1 VVEKKKECPVRA
13 VFDFLK
19 FRVTKFLT
27 QRPFLPKTFFSFKN
41 FAKMSYDDSSR
52 DSYGDY
58 NQSAPT
64 AGRSPSPNERNDPFR
79 RLVLSLFDMFCSI
92 YQFISG
98 HQYDPKKD
106 NNGSSECINYSGKT
120 LRDVTG
126 TVSAIVTS
134 QDGSRFIQ
142 CLIDEGPDGIRRQI
156 FDEIYPDAKTI
167 MMDAFGNYVMQK
179 LIDHATVE
187 QMALLVP
194 AFHDHISELAEN
206 KISNYP
212 LQKIIQFISENIHSP
227 SLSEDIAKR
236 FGYFLEDLFEV
247 IESRTKELC
256 CHPVGTRVV
265 QCMVEYLPDS
275 WKNRILRGLLRCFD
289 DLATNYYGSVVL
301 QVALNHFDEDF
312 LELLSSKV
320 LLRLSDYSNNQYAFI
335 FVKYLLS
342 CHTRF
347 TSNVAWELI
356 NQNFRGNEISA
367 VVRLLNS
374 GFGHQVLMKLITSC
388 DEDQRTVIQSFVEN
402 HRYELTRTQYGSIVL
417 SSFYDALNRRLGLPA
432 DGAPPPSSVPPRYAR
447 NSGGDGDRE
456 RKSTSRNRFPQQ
468 ISTSADG
475 DAYGHK
481 RKRSASRS
489 PHRSDPPRENYYP
502 IESYDRRHRLFPSSS
517 SSSLFGRELFF
528 LFLFLS
534 IFLGSSWRVYRSPSA
549 SSRYPVVDVRRAASY
564 ASPSSYAPGCY
575 DSVTYSDNSDNRDHC
590 GFGDYRPRP
599 LAERVKYTGKTG
611 TIATLSESVE
621 IQANMKT
628 FYEFCQTINF
638 NDVAEDIIALP
649 RGLKFPIQ
657 STDDLQ
663 NFLVMRSYYPT
674 AVRCFEEGVLNHKPR
689 LVPRNC
695 IFTGPPGIGKVLI
708 CLLPL
713 FLLFFLPY
721 LFWFFLFCYLLSSSP
736 IRAGVASSSFAIS

>member
-1 VVEKKKECPVRA
+1 LFER
-13 VFDFLK
+13 
-19 FRVTKFLT
+19 
-27 QRPFLPKTFFSFKN
+27 
-41 FAKMSYDDSSR
+41 FAR
-52 DSYGDY
+52 FI
-58 NQSAPT
+58 N
-64 AGRSPSPNERNDPFR
+64 
-79 RLVLSLFDMFCSI
+79 
-92 YQFISG
+92 FISG
-98 HQYDPKKD
+98 KDGHQCDPEKD
-106 NNGSSECINYSGKT
+106 NNGCSECINYSGKT
-120 LRDVTG
+120 FCDVTG
-126 TVSAIVTS
+126 TVSAVVTS

-142 CLIDEGPDGIRRQI
+142 RLIDEGPDEIRRQI

-167 MMDAFGNYVMQK
+167 MMDASGNYVMQK

-212 LQKIIQFISENIHSP
+212 LQQIIQFVSKHFNP
-227 SLSEDIAKR
+227 R
-236 FGYFLEDLFEV
+236 FLIEPVAGTFRYFLEDLFEV

-256 CHPVGTRVV
+256 CHQTGTRIV
-265 QCMVEYLPDS
+265 QCMVEHFKDS
-275 WKNRILRGLLRCFD
+275 WKNRILRDLLRYFD

-301 QVALNHFDEDF
+301 QVALKHFDEDF

-320 LLRLSDYSNNQYAFI
+320 LLRLSDYSNDQYAFI
-335 FVKYLLS
+335 FVKYLLGS
-342 CHTRF
+342 DTHF
-347 TSNVAWELI
+347 NSNLAWELI
-356 NQNFRGNEISA
+356 NQNFRGNEISS
-367 VVRLLNS
+367 VVPLLNS
-374 GFGHQVLMKLITSC
+374 DFGHQVLMKLMISC

-417 SSFYDALNRRLGLPA
+417 SFLYDALSHRLGLPA
-432 DGAPPPSSVPPRYAR
+432 DGAPPPSSVPPFYGR

-456 RKSTSRNRFPQQ
+456 RKSRSRDRFPPQK
-468 ISTSADG
+468 STSAGG

-481 RKRSASRS
+481 RKRSASRF
-489 PHRSDPPRENYYP
+489 PHRSDPSCENYYP
-502 IESYDRRHRLFPSSS
+502 LESYHRRQRLFF
-517 SSSLFGRELFF
+517 SSSLFSRELFF

-549 SSRYPVVDVRRAASY
+549 SSRYPVVDVRRASLY
-564 ASPSSYAPGCY
+564 ASPSSYAAGCY
-575 DSVTYSDNSDNRDHC
+575 DSVTFSDNSDNRDHC

-599 LAERVKYTGKTG
+599 QTERVKYTGKTG
-611 TIATLSESVE
+611 TIATLSQSVE
-621 IQANMKT
+621 IQANMKS

-657 STDDLQ
+657 SNDDLQ

-674 AVRCFEEGVLNHKPR
+674 AVRCFEEGVLNHKSR

-713 FLLFFLPY
+713 FLIFFLPY
-721 LFWFFLFCYLLSSSP
+721 LFLFFLFCYLLSSLP